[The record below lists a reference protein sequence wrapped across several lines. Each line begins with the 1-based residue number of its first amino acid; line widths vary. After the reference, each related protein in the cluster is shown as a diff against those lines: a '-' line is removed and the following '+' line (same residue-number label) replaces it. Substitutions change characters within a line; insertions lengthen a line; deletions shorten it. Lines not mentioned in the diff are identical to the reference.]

1 MQTQHNFVSVVNESP
16 ISQTIEVEKNHTPEY
31 NDLLKDFCG
40 ERPTVINET
49 REKCCK
55 CKAIHLIMVCLLKKK
70 KKNAR
75 KKDAEKFHQI
85 EFFSSGF
92 IHCFLNGFN
101 KYFGVAKRNFKLLQ
115 FQVAVFAISHIAA
128 GHFRTWNHS
137 SLIGLR

>member
-70 KKNAR
+70 KMR
-75 KKDAEKFHQI
+75 EKKMP
-85 EFFSSGF
+85 
-92 IHCFLNGFN
+92 
-101 KYFGVAKRNFKLLQ
+101 RNFIKLNS
-115 FQVAVFAISHIAA
+115 FPVDSFIVFSMVLTNTFALRNAISSCYN
-128 GHFRTWNHS
+128 FKWLY
-137 SLIGLR
+137 SLYLISQPGTLERGITVH